1 MFEHY
6 GWFVDFLNRSFAAG
20 TMVLAVIILRYVLK
34 RAPKRFWP
42 PLWGLVAL
50 RLVLPWTVSS
60 RLSIFN
66 LLSSLIGRNE
76 TGEVHYF
83 RYNGHSEK
91 PMVEFFT
98 PAVADN
104 GMAGRSLSVRLSD
117 MYLPTAIQFWLII
130 AITILFFAMVGYII
144 LRRKVAASVK
154 IEDRLYLCDDI
165 GETFILGILRPRIY
179 LPSGVEGETK
189 ACVIAHERAHLK
201 RLDYI
206 WKPFGF
212 LLMTANWFNPL
223 IWLGYTLFCRDLE
236 SACDET
242 VVEKMDTGGRF
253 TYSQA
258 LLSCATRHRVITVC
272 PLAFGE
278 IGVKERVKNV
288 LNYKKAG
295 FWIIIVTVVACIVVA
310 VCFLTGP
317 EKETLAID
325 SAAESNYTDIFQ
337 RASQSDGAESEAVA
351 DELAL
356 AYDEDAKGL
365 LIAMEGCT
373 PELREI
379 VAQLLVYGKAYGDLA
394 TFAEDVQ
401 QQFDDTMQDG
411 SAVSAILQAIGAYNM
426 ANTGTQDTGD
436 DIAFVDNYYNQW
448 ISSGYIPWYMQN
460 NTILIVDGDG
470 NCTIEQGGPLT
481 AADVEG
487 RPDVN
492 QNDLNFA
499 TAQEKWPLESNTKIE
514 YDLHGFLNNIY
525 YEVPNAPGTYQ
536 LEKP

>member
-1 MFEHY
+1 MLEHY

-189 ACVIAHERAHLK
+189 VCVIAHERAHLK

-317 EKETLAID
+317 EKESPVMAEDTLA
-325 SAAESNYTDIFQ
+325 SVESKSTTEVVF
-337 RASQSDGAESEAVA
+337 SE
-351 DELAL
+351 D
-356 AYDEDAKGL
+356 
-365 LIAMEGCT
+365 
-373 PELREI
+373 
-379 VAQLLVYGKAYGDLA
+379 
-394 TFAEDVQ
+394 
-401 QQFDDTMQDG
+401 
-411 SAVSAILQAIGAYNM
+411 
-426 ANTGTQDTGD
+426 
-436 DIAFVDNYYNQW
+436 YYEEW